1 MHLYT
6 MHKRDL
12 LLSLT
17 GFVSSFVLLLF
28 IGLAG
33 PNVTRLQSISAA
45 EVFDMH
51 HLNHSVAQQLLHN
64 GPFLLHSPQLSTY
77 ADHLRLW
84 VTFRLDNSVSSKQE
98 NDLGSTV
105 SSIDLDEG
113 EAFHKRFRTLL
124 RVTGKQGSNVDRIII
139 DQINRSD
146 SSSQTDSSKYHR
158 LFCSG
163 VHCHPVQLLHLE
175 HLNFQTYSVEIRFEQ
190 LLSEHLHSRISDIEF
205 TFATLN
211 PSFTNLTIWFRFI
224 CLICALAVTVSS
236 FF

>member
-12 LLSLT
+12 LLSLS

-33 PNVTRLQSISAA
+33 PNVTRLQSISAK
-45 EVFDMH
+45 EIFDLH
-51 HLNHSVAQQLLHN
+51 HLNQSVAQQLLHN
-64 GPFLLHSPQLSTY
+64 GPFLLHSPSLSPY

-84 VTFRLDNSVSSKQE
+84 VTFQLDNSVSKRDSLTSTSTASSL
-98 NDLGSTV
+98 DLE
-105 SSIDLDEG
+105 EG

-124 RVTGKQGSNVDRIII
+124 RVIGKENSNSDQTTII
-139 DQINRSD
+139 DQING
-146 SSSQTDSSKYHR
+146 SSSSLLSDSSKYHR

-163 VHCHPVQLLHLE
+163 IYCQPIQVLHLE
-175 HLNFQTYSVEIRFEQ
+175 HLNFQTYSVEVRFEQ
-190 LLSEHLHSRISDIEF
+190 LLSEHLQNRISDIEF

-224 CLICALAVTVSS
+224 CLVCALTVTVS
-236 FF
+236 